1 MDTAMPGRV
10 TAIALN
16 TFREAI
22 RNRILYLLL
31 VFALAL
37 ILCARALSLMT
48 VGSEEKI
55 IKDFGLATIDLF
67 GVLTAV
73 LLGIGLVS
81 REIERRTVY
90 VILAKPI
97 ERSEFVLGKYAGL
110 VLTLLVNTLVMSAC
124 FYGVLIVQ
132 GIADAAILPA
142 LLLLFLQLMV
152 VTALAILFSCLTN
165 PIVSCI
171 LTLAI
176 YVIGHLLWSLDLLK
190 ARMVSGAGK
199 ALCDGLGYLL
209 PHLDRFDIKGQVVQG
224 IPVAPAAL
232 CGAAIYALVYGGAVL
247 LLACAVFQRK
257 ELS

>member
-1 MDTAMPGRV
+1 VPSRIA
-10 TAIALN
+10 AIALN

-31 VFALAL
+31 VFAVAL
-37 ILCARALSLMT
+37 ILCAQALSLMT

-90 VILAKPI
+90 VLLAKPI
-97 ERSEFVLGKYAGL
+97 RRFEFVLGKYAGL
-110 VLTLLVNTLVMSAC
+110 CLTLLVNTAVMTAFFFGLLLVK
-124 FYGVLIVQ
+124 
-132 GIADAAILPA
+132 GIADAALLWA
-142 LLLLFLQLMV
+142 VAMLFMQLLL

-171 LTLAI
+171 LTLAL
-176 YVIGHLLWSLDLLK
+176 YVIGHLLWSFDLLK
-190 ARMVSGAGK
+190 ARVGSVMMRR
-199 ALCDGLGYLL
+199 LCDLLYYLL
-209 PHLDRFDIKGQVVQG
+209 PNLGNFDVKGRVVHG
-224 IPVAPAAL
+224 VPLPPGTVAWAAVYL
-232 CGAAIYALVYGGAVL
+232 LIYGSAVL
-247 LLACAVFQRK
+247 LLACAVFERK
-257 ELS
+257 ELQ

>member
-37 ILCARALSLMT
+37 ILCARTLSLMT

-124 FYGVLIVQ
+124 FYGVLVVQ
-132 GIADAAILPA
+132 GIADVRILPA

-152 VTALAILFSCLTN
+152 ITALAILFSCLTN

-176 YVIGHLLWSLDLLK
+176 YVIGHLLWSLDLLE

-199 ALCDGLGYLL
+199 ALCAALGYLL
-209 PHLDRFDIKGQVVQG
+209 PHLDRFDIKGQVVHG

-232 CGAAIYALVYGGAVL
+232 YGAAIYALVYGGAVL